1 MNVVFRVDSSVQMG
15 IGHLMRCLTLANE
28 LEQKNHNI
36 TFICRKLKGNS
47 IRLINHK
54 VIALS
59 IDVDFRSKDV
69 YLNWLGAEQE
79 DDAEQTIKV
88 IPKDIDYLIVDS
100 YALDEKWHQ
109 KLRPHIGKIMV
120 IDDLADRQLDCDVLL
135 NQNLGVQEENYKGK
149 VPNGCEMLLGCDYAL
164 LRPEFAN
171 LRERALKKRRSTKEI
186 KNILVSMG
194 GSDNENITYHVL
206 QEIADDLNI
215 VVVLGSSSPHNAM
228 IESYARNRDI
238 EVVIDAKNMSELMLN
253 ADLAIGAG
261 GSTSWERCCLG
272 LPALVYIIGE
282 DQKKIVESLEKF
294 KAVRIVKN
302 LKQDMQKIVN
312 NFTLWKDISRETQ
325 SICDGL
331 GAKKTEMH
339 LGNLQR
345 K

>member
-1 MNVVFRVDSSVQMG
+1 
-15 IGHLMRCLTLANE
+15 
-28 LEQKNHNI
+28 
-36 TFICRKLKGNS
+36 
-47 IRLINHK
+47 
-54 VIALS
+54 
-59 IDVDFRSKDV
+59 
-69 YLNWLGAEQE
+69 
-79 DDAEQTIKV
+79 
-88 IPKDIDYLIVDS
+88 
-100 YALDEKWHQ
+100 
-109 KLRPHIGKIMV
+109 
-120 IDDLADRQLDCDVLL
+120 
-135 NQNLGVQEENYKGK
+135 
-149 VPNGCEMLLGCDYAL
+149 
-164 LRPEFAN
+164 
-171 LRERALKKRRSTKEI
+171 
-186 KNILVSMG
+186 MG

-206 QEIADDLNI
+206 QEIAGDLNI

-228 IESYARNRDI
+228 IEAYARNRDI

-272 LPALVYIIGE
+272 LPALVYIVGE

-294 KAVRIVKN
+294 KAVRVVKN

-312 NFTLWKDISRETQ
+312 NFPLWKDISREAQ